1 MVMYRDAGRLFE
13 YLKSDEIVQKKR
25 IPYPMDLLRRPFPW
39 R

>member
-1 MVMYRDAGRLFE
+1 MYRDPGRLFE
-13 YLKSDEIVQKKR
+13 YLKSDEIVQKGR